1 MNARSVS
8 IVVPFHDSERHL
20 AACVESLLAQDEAAA
35 SYELILVDN
44 GSRDHSAAIASRYRE
59 VVLLH
64 EAKPGAYAA
73 RNAGLRR
80 ARGSILAFTDADC
93 VASRGW
99 MRSILDGMADPSV
112 GILLG
117 RAEYPPEASLTLRLL
132 GEYENAKAEY
142 VIARRPPAFHF
153 AYANNMAVRAS
164 VFAEIGPFEQW
175 ARAADS
181 ELVHRVARA
190 RPDLRLVYRP
200 SMVVTHMEFL
210 RTRDR
215 VRRLSLYTKTNAR
228 IQGFRELGI
237 ADRVGVLGQLLRA
250 RRRRT

>member
-1 MNARSVS
+1 
-8 IVVPFHDSERHL
+8 
-20 AACVESLLAQDEAAA
+20 
-35 SYELILVDN
+35 
-44 GSRDHSAAIASRYRE
+44 
-59 VVLLH
+59 
-64 EAKPGAYAA
+64 
-73 RNAGLRR
+73 
-80 ARGSILAFTDADC
+80 
-93 VASRGW
+93 
-99 MRSILDGMADPSV
+99 
-112 GILLG
+112 
-117 RAEYPPEASLTLRLL
+117 
-132 GEYENAKAEY
+132 
-142 VIARRPPAFHF
+142 
-153 AYANNMAVRAS
+153 MAVRAS